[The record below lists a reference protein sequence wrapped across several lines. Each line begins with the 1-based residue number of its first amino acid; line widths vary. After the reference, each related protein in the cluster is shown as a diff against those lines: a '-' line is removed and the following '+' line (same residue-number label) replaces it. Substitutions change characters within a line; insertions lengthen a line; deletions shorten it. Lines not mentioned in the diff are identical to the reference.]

1 MVFSTNISNDWSLS
15 LSMNIVLE
23 LSGPDY
29 SPQCSMLSV
38 DKRMNGPC
46 AGPGTEGLRLVTC
59 W

>member
-1 MVFSTNISNDWSLS
+1 MVFSTNISNDSSLS

-29 SPQCSMLSV
+29 NPQCSMLSD

-46 AGPGTEGLRLVTC
+46 AGPKEGLRLISC